1 MKKNTIIFTFIL
13 LTHTIFYSQDWLPA
27 KLKNL
32 ESKLQELQI
41 QVSTLDEYAPRKF
54 PEFDQLDRT
63 NQLVERIDFNK
74 RKFDLLINQ
83 YNLVEDGIF
92 PFILKFSRENPSQ
105 KNKLVT
111 KLQDYT
117 GNEKN
122 SILRIQKELNQVALL
137 IERLEKELEKV
148 QILSKN
154 KEIQKEKQKEQ
165 KSTQFLTISEKIQK
179 LEEDQNNFRSELKA
193 EANKLS
199 QLNTRKTS
207 HEQKIAEKSKEI
219 ELYWSKSNK
228 SQDILEKDLYKIA
241 AKVREIRLNGL
252 EIPRLNSTKTFIY
265 LANTKIETLKAK
277 IENSEKEIS
286 SLKQRNRKEVQKN
299 LLKGI
304 VVILIAVIFVFLLI
318 KISRQIGKRFIK
330 KIESSTVLDPHRKQ
344 RYQTL
349 FSIVLSIIKI
359 TLWILAVL
367 WVLGELNIDYAPFL
381 VAAGGISLA
390 IGFGAQSL
398 VKDIVAGFFILM
410 EEQLALGDYVK
421 IDDKSG
427 SVEKI
432 SLRTIRLRSLDG
444 TLHIIPN
451 GNISKVSN
459 LTHKWSRAVIEIGV
473 SYEAKT
479 EQVMK
484 ALNQVCQQIY
494 RDIKWRS
501 SLIEEPIPQ
510 GILSFGESAV
520 NFRILAKT
528 VPGKQWEVDRE
539 IKIRIKKTFDQMG
552 IEIPYPFVNI
562 INRSSE
568 KPEPPQS

>member
-1 MKKNTIIFTFIL
+1 MKKTLIFTIFL
-13 LTHTIFYSQDWLPA
+13 LASCMLFTQDWLPPG
-27 KLKNL
+27 LEDL

-41 QVSTLDEYAPRKF
+41 QITTLDDYAPKKF

-74 RKFDLLINQ
+74 RKFNLLINQ
-83 YNLVEDGIF
+83 YNLIEDKIF
-92 PFILKFSRENPSQ
+92 PLFLKFSRENPAY
-105 KNKLVT
+105 KNRLVAR
-111 KLQDYT
+111 LQEYT
-117 GNEKN
+117 GDETK
-122 SILRIQKELNQVALL
+122 SILRIQKELNQIALL
-137 IERLEKELEKV
+137 IERLENELEKV
-148 QILSKN
+148 QVLSKN
-154 KEIQKEKQKEQ
+154 KEIQEEKQQ
-165 KSTQFLTISEKIQK
+165 KQKDTQLMSISEKIQK
-179 LEEDQNNFRSELKA
+179 LEEDQNTFRSELRT
-193 EANKLS
+193 ETSRLD
-199 QLNTRKTS
+199 QLTSTKTR

-219 ELYWSKSNK
+219 DLYWSQSKK
-228 SQDILEKDLYKIA
+228 SQDILEKKLFTIA
-241 AKVREIRLNGL
+241 AQVREIRLNGL

-265 LANTKIETLKAK
+265 LAKTKIETLKTK

-286 SLKQRNRKEVQKN
+286 SLKKRNQKEIQKN

-304 VVILIAVIFVFLLI
+304 VVILIAIVVVFLLI

-330 KIESSTVLDPHRKQ
+330 KIETSTTLDPHRKQ

-367 WVLGELNIDYAPFL
+367 WVLGELNVDYAPFL

-398 VKDIVAGFFILM
+398 VKDIVSGFFILM
-410 EEQLALGDYVK
+410 EEQLALEDYVE
-421 IDDKSG
+421 IDGKSG
-427 SVEKI
+427 AVEKI

-451 GNISKVSN
+451 GHISRVSN
-459 LTHKWSRAVIEIGV
+459 LTHKWSRAVIEVGV
-473 SYEAKT
+473 SYEAKS
-479 EQVMK
+479 EEVME

-501 SLIEEPIPQ
+501 SLIEEPVPQ
-510 GILSFGESAV
+510 GILSFGESTV

-528 VPGKQWEVDRE
+528 IPGKQWEVDRE
-539 IKIRIKKTFDQMG
+539 IKVRIKKTFEQKG

-562 INRSSE
+562 VNRSKIKPE
-568 KPEPPQS
+568 KP